1 MKSIAEIVKA
11 SRAAQAEFERFGQE
25 KVDAVVRGL
34 AKVVYDNAESLAK
47 MAVEETRMGNLPD
60 KIKKKLGKSRIIW
73 NHLKGKPSRGI
84 LRRIEGTG
92 IVEIA
97 KPMGVIGAITP
108 CTNPVVTP
116 MCNAMYALKCGNSI
130 IIAPHPRAKKCA
142 VHLDGL
148 YKKVLLEHGAPA
160 DLYQTLEEPSVE
172 LTNEL
177 IKIVDIVVATGGM
190 AMVKA
195 AYSSGHPAFGVG
207 TGNVQTIVDRDA
219 DFPAAVDKIIT
230 GRIFDNGIICSAEQT
245 AILPREKYKEIV
257 DLFVA
262 KGAYYTDDP
271 ATVEKLRKVIF
282 PEGVMNKDLVGQSA
296 EKVAELAGIKLPEG
310 TKLIVL
316 PASAA
321 GRADILNKEKM
332 APVLVTHAYDGFK
345 EAVRIAQANLDFEGR
360 GHSVSL
366 HSNTRENIDYAGLN
380 LKVSRIVVNQICS
393 TMNGGSFFNGLAPT
407 TTLGTGSWGNNS
419 ISENLDYKHLMNV
432 SRVASYME
440 NWKAPTDDEIWGQ

>member
-1 MKSIAEIVKA
+1 VKTIAEIVNA
-11 SRAAQAEFERFGQE
+11 SRAAQAEFEKFSQE

-34 AKVVYDNAESLAK
+34 AKVVYDNAETLAK
-47 MAVEETRMGNLPD
+47 MAVDETRMGNLPD

-84 LRRIEGTG
+84 LRRIDGTG

-97 KPMGVIGAITP
+97 KPMGVVGAITP

-130 IIAPHPRAKKCA
+130 VIAPHPRAKKCA
-142 VHLDGL
+142 VYLDGL
-148 YKKVLLEHGAPA
+148 YKDLLSAHGAPA

-177 IKIVDIVVATGGM
+177 MKAVDVVVATGGM

-219 DFPAAVDKIIT
+219 DFTGAVEKIIA

-245 AILPREKYKEIV
+245 AILPRGKYKDIIA
-257 DLFVA
+257 LFTA
-262 KGAYYTDDP
+262 QGAYYTDAP
-271 ATVEKLRKVIF
+271 VEVEKIRKALF
-282 PEGVMNKDLVGQSA
+282 PDGVMNKDLVGQSVF
-296 EKVAELAGIKLPEG
+296 KVAEAAGIKIPEG
-310 TKLIVL
+310 TKLIVV
-316 PASAA
+316 PAGGV
-321 GRADILNKEKM
+321 GRNDVLCKEKM
-332 APVLVTHAYDGFK
+332 APVLVTHAYDDFK
-345 EAVRIAQANLDFEGR
+345 EAVAIAQANLDYEGR

-366 HSNTRENIDYAGLN
+366 HSNTRENIDYAGVN
-380 LKVSRIVVNQICS
+380 LKVSRVVVNQICS

-407 TTLGTGSWGNNS
+407 TTLGCGSWGNNS

-432 SRVASYME
+432 SRVAAFME
-440 NWKAPTDDEIWGQ
+440 NWKAPTDDEIWG